1 MTTSCH
7 KRCRTERAWKES
19 KSAAGSKV
27 ERAVNATRPTMGTS
41 IDASAKTPCDWHD
54 GRATDQDRTSNCC
67 SLRRLSSM
75 RLVRKL
81 ASLRAS

>member
-27 ERAVNATRPTMGTS
+27 ERAVNATMGTS